1 MKPDWLGFSFI
12 VHLPWASAEG
22 FNPYSGRMFRAR
34 LLLAISLL
42 GLLALMSGAVAL
54 WAQHSAHLQVQRGR
68 LTSDILTGFV
78 ELSANKQKLRSW
90 TAQRLLSADASPEAR
105 DRLLSEMRQGLADL
119 HVLAVQLDALEAGDS
134 EPGRREA
141 RQHSLNVMDRH
152 LDELGRALSGVQALA
167 DDADGRQAWARLSSL
182 FEQSQGQDL
191 RRLLNAE
198 IAAER
203 AATQGSRAAADLAL
217 ATMRRMVLAISLAAL
232 LATVCLAL
240 YFMRR
245 LKQPIDDLTR
255 GALAW
260 QSGDLSHRMPELQ
273 LDEFGAVA
281 RSFNAMAAELQLR
294 RAQEQADRSRLEE
307 MVAVRTA
314 ELREANDTLL
324 ALDQRRRRFF
334 ADVSHELRTPAT
346 AIRGEA
352 EVALRGR
359 EKSVQEYQQAL
370 ARIVSTVAQF
380 SHVVEDLT
388 LLARSDFEQLV
399 WQQQT
404 LEWPALLEGICE
416 QVQVQ
421 AQSLNMRLLWQL
433 KPAEAG
439 QSRIRGD
446 AKRLRQMLIIV
457 LENALRYSHPGGR
470 VELLAQAEAR
480 HLVIQVRDQGIGI
493 SAEDLPHVFER
504 HYRSAAARRHR
515 PEGIGLGLPIA
526 QMIAQA
532 HAAQI
537 HVESVAGQGSCVTL
551 TLPLDEPAA
560 EGAPQDGEETC

>member
-1 MKPDWLGFSFI
+1 
-12 VHLPWASAEG
+12 
-22 FNPYSGRMFRAR
+22 MFRAR

-42 GLLALMSGAVAL
+42 GLLALMEGGVAL
-54 WAQHSAHLQVQRGR
+54 WAQHTAHLQVQRGR
-68 LTSDILTGFV
+68 LSSDILTGFV

-105 DRLLSEMRQGLADL
+105 DRLISEMRQGIADL
-119 HVLAVQLDALEAGDS
+119 HVLAVQLDGLESGSA
-134 EPGRREA
+134 ELGRRDE
-141 RQHSLNVMDRH
+141 RQRSLDVMDRH
-152 LDELGRALSGVQALA
+152 LDELGRALAGVMPLA
-167 DDADGRQAWARLSSL
+167 DDADGRQAWARLSAL
-182 FEQSQGQDL
+182 FDQSQGQDL

-198 IAAER
+198 IVAER
-203 AATQGSRAAADLAL
+203 EATQRSRTAADLAL
-217 ATMRRMVLAISLAAL
+217 STMRRMVLAISLTAL
-232 LATVCLAL
+232 VATVWLAI

-245 LKQPIDDLTR
+245 LKQPIDDLTC
-255 GALAW
+255 GAEAL
-260 QSGDLSHRMPELQ
+260 QSGNLSHRMPEPQ
-273 LDEFGAVA
+273 PDEFGAVA

-307 MVAVRTA
+307 MVEVRTA

-359 EKSVQEYQQAL
+359 EKSVLEYQQAL
-370 ARIVSTVAQF
+370 ARIVATVAQF

-399 WQQQT
+399 WQQQ
-404 LEWPALLEGICE
+404 ALSWSPLLQSVCE
-416 QVQVQ
+416 QLSAQ
-421 AQSLNMRLLWQL
+421 AQSAQMHLDWRLA
-433 KPAEAG
+433 PADARH
-439 QSRIRGD
+439 SMIRGD
-446 AKRLRQMLIIV
+446 AKRLRQMLVIV

-470 VELLAQAEAR
+470 IELLAQADLAC
-480 HLVIQVRDQGIGI
+480 LKIQVRDQGIGV
-493 SAEDLPHVFER
+493 SPGDLPHVFER
-504 HYRSAAARRHR
+504 HYRSQAARRHR

-537 HVESVAGQGSCVTL
+537 RLESEPGQGTCVTL
-551 TLPLDEPAA
+551 VLPLYQSLDDAA
-560 EGAPQDGEETC
+560 EADGEKCS